1 VGVTNA
7 IIVPFYKGIIRDFD
21 SPVALLGFV
30 DNSIFEGDIYDIQKG
45 NWDINSKWELDKKY
59 NTIIC
64 TRCAYFAKDPEDFII
79 RCYDSLNVDG
89 KLYVDWG
96 VGDHWRFK
104 NFKVG
109 WVKGGE
115 QEFAYGKENYL
126 WSMVWDESFLLNN
139 QYKMFEKEIEKIGY
153 DNLKNA
159 IFEEVPTV
167 LDYGFI
173 KKYFDITYT
182 ILTIVKPHLQM
193 YVFIKGMK
201 K

>member
-1 VGVTNA
+1 MGVTNA